1 MKLSHLLIFTILIL
15 STRQLLTAQD
25 GHYWTQ
31 QYGTKSILLS
41 NSMIG
46 GVEDLGALYYNP
58 GRLGLI
64 ENPAFLLNADVYE
77 LSKIKFDDAFGDG
90 ASLSKSTFGS
100 VPSFVAGTF
109 KVGFLKG
116 HHFGYSILQ
125 RQSIDIDFN
134 YRNEVFGNVIEN
146 FPGEEYFGANIRFNQ
161 KVKEEWY
168 SLTWSYPFSDKLSI
182 GVTSSMTRLKSRK
195 GTLIELQ
202 ALSESGDVAQYQF
215 DRNYSIEHYGIL
227 WKLGIAGETKL
238 FNWGL
243 TLTTP
248 SIQIS
253 SKGTY
258 NYEEFFSGIDG
269 ASTIPDRFTTS
280 RQSDISTDY
289 RRPLA
294 LGGGLTFPFKKSEI
308 HLSGE
313 WYSGVSSYILL
324 QAAPHVSQSDG
335 ETIRFALVDDLK
347 SVINF
352 GVGTQLYLSEKLST
366 YLSASTDFSAA
377 PDLSTGFSQNEPI
390 AHNTVFSADF
400 YHLAAGFVLSIK
412 RVDITLGAAYT
423 SGKQEFA
430 RPVNFPNEDDD
441 GIFEMDETGSF
452 KWSRFRV
459 IFSFSFPFL
468 KDVSNRFSGDK
479 KGEID

>member
-1 MKLSHLLIFTILIL
+1 MAAFFT
-15 STRQLLTAQD
+15 
-25 GHYWTQ
+25 
-31 QYGTKSILLS
+31 
-41 NSMIG
+41 
-46 GVEDLGALYYNP
+46 
-58 GRLGLI
+58 
-64 ENPAFLLNADVYE
+64 
-77 LSKIKFDDAFGDG
+77 
-90 ASLSKSTFGS
+90 
-100 VPSFVAGTF
+100 
-109 KVGFLKG
+109 
-116 HHFGYSILQ
+116 
-125 RQSIDIDFN
+125 
-134 YRNEVFGNVIEN
+134 
-146 FPGEEYFGANIRFNQ
+146 
-161 KVKEEWY
+161 
-168 SLTWSYPFSDKLSI
+168 
-182 GVTSSMTRLKSRK
+182 
-195 GTLIELQ
+195 
-202 ALSESGDVAQYQF
+202 
-215 DRNYSIEHYGIL
+215 
-227 WKLGIAGETKL
+227 
-238 FNWGL
+238 
-243 TLTTP
+243 
-248 SIQIS
+248 
-253 SKGTY
+253 
-258 NYEEFFSGIDG
+258 GIDG
-269 ASTIPDRFTTS
+269 ASTISDRFTTS

-377 PDLSTGFSQNEPI
+377 PDLSTGFSENEPI

-430 RPVNFPNEDDD
+430 RPVDFPDEDDD

>member
-31 QYGTKSILLS
+31 HYGTKSILLS

-168 SLTWSYPFSDKLSI
+168 SLTWEHRSYFKYD
-182 GVTSSMTRLKSRK
+182 
-195 GTLIELQ
+195 Q
-202 ALSESGDVAQYQF
+202 
-215 DRNYSIEHYGIL
+215 
-227 WKLGIAGETKL
+227 TK
-238 FNWGL
+238 
-243 TLTTP
+243 
-248 SIQIS
+248 I
-253 SKGTY
+253 
-258 NYEEFFSGIDG
+258 
-269 ASTIPDRFTTS
+269 
-280 RQSDISTDY
+280 
-289 RRPLA
+289 
-294 LGGGLTFPFKKSEI
+294 
-308 HLSGE
+308 
-313 WYSGVSSYILL
+313 
-324 QAAPHVSQSDG
+324 
-335 ETIRFALVDDLK
+335 
-347 SVINF
+347 
-352 GVGTQLYLSEKLST
+352 
-366 YLSASTDFSAA
+366 
-377 PDLSTGFSQNEPI
+377 
-390 AHNTVFSADF
+390 
-400 YHLAAGFVLSIK
+400 
-412 RVDITLGAAYT
+412 
-423 SGKQEFA
+423 
-430 RPVNFPNEDDD
+430 
-441 GIFEMDETGSF
+441 
-452 KWSRFRV
+452 
-459 IFSFSFPFL
+459 
-468 KDVSNRFSGDK
+468 
-479 KGEID
+479 